1 MLRCWSSTLYINQFR
16 IIPGS
21 FQEAHLSYTVVNQD
35 DLQNNGSTAEFEG
48 YLHGDTDVSFIL
60 VDMQPG
66 ESVRLHKHPYKEIF
80 IVQEGVATYV
90 VGTATLEAQ
99 AGQIIIAPADTPHKF
114 VNSGEGPLRQVDI
127 HLSKRF
133 ITEWLED

>member
-1 MLRCWSSTLYINQFR
+1 MNYSI
-16 IIPGS
+16 
-21 FQEAHLSYTVVNQD
+21 VNRD
-35 DLQNNGSTAEFEG
+35 ELQTSGNAAEFEG
-48 YLHGDTDVSFIL
+48 YVHGDIDVSFIL

-66 ESVRLHKHPYKEIF
+66 EGVRLHKHPYQEIF
-80 IVQEGVATYV
+80 IVQEGVATYT
-90 VGTATLEAQ
+90 VGTSTLEVR

-114 VNSGEGPLRQVDI
+114 VNSGEGSLKQVDI

>member
-1 MLRCWSSTLYINQFR
+1 VNYR
-16 IIPGS
+16 
-21 FQEAHLSYTVVNQD
+21 VVKKD
-35 DLQNNGSTAEFEG
+35 ELQNSGSASEFEG
-48 YLHGDTDVSFIL
+48 YLYEDINVSFIL

-66 ESVRLHKHPYKEIF
+66 EGVRLHKHPYQEIF
-80 IVQEGVATYV
+80 IIQEGVATYT
-90 VGTATLEAQ
+90 VGTATLEAR

-114 VNSGEGPLRQVDI
+114 VNSGEGKLRQVDI

>member
-1 MLRCWSSTLYINQFR
+1 MTYI
-16 IIPGS
+16 
-21 FQEAHLSYTVVNQD
+21 VVNTEE
-35 DLQNNGSTAEFEG
+35 LQTSGSTSELEG
-48 YLHGDTDVSFIL
+48 YLHGDIDVSFIL

-66 ESVRLHKHPYKEIF
+66 EGVRLHQHPYKEIF
-80 IVQEGVATYV
+80 IIQE
-90 VGTATLEAQ
+90 GTATYTVDTTTLEAE

-114 VNSGEGPLRQVDI
+114 VNSGEGQLRQVDI